1 MLPLS
6 YDTKYNIIICL
17 DCCIGLPFDW
27 IEGHLRDNH
36 GIRTT
41 MDEILR
47 QINEANQAIKSF
59 EVVRWIENHTTI
71 SIAMKGIPVLKGFRC
86 SICTYC
92 TPKKQSMTEHLSK
105 NHRNQRGKGIEANIQ
120 RPFGGWFK
128 KYIQVEEVKESDFVE
143 QEAWKD
149 ELNDRFDK
157 SLKIDNSKGDSQS
170 LDMRLMNAFIAKAR

>member
-6 YDTKYNIIICL
+6 YDSKYRIIICS
-17 DCCIGLPFDW
+17 DCCIGLPLDW

-41 MDEILR
+41 TVEISR
-47 QINEANQAIKSF
+47 QINKVDSSIKSV
-59 EVVRWIENHTTI
+59 EVVGWIERHSTI
-71 SIAMKGIPVLKGFRC
+71 PIAIKGIPVIKGLRC

-92 TPKKQSMTEHLSK
+92 TPRKQSITEHLSK
-105 NHRNQRGKGIEANIQ
+105 NHRNQGGRGIQADIQ

-128 KYIQVEEVKESDFVE
+128 KYIQVDKAKESDFVE

-149 ELNDRFDK
+149 ELNDQFDK